1 MTPEPLVSVIIP
13 VFNGERHVADAI
25 ASVLA
30 QRHHALEVIV
40 VDDGSTDASADVV
53 CRIADARCRLVTQP
67 SSGAAA
73 ARNRG
78 ISESTGALL
87 AFLDADDVW
96 TPDKLDRQLLALT
109 ANPEIDMAFGHYVT
123 FGGGHDASD
132 ARPGYSLGTMLV
144 RRESFLR
151 VGLLST
157 AWRVGEFIDW
167 YARAEEAGLRHAML
181 PDVLLRRRAHDDN
194 LTTRQRHAAVDYAR
208 IVRGIAARRAR
219 LRSEAT

>member
-1 MTPEPLVSVIIP
+1 MPLVSVIIP
-13 VFNGERHVADAI
+13 VFNGEHYVADAI
-25 ASVLA
+25 VSVLA

-53 CRIADARCRLVTQP
+53 HRIADARCRLVQQP

-78 ISESTGALL
+78 ISESAGTLI

-96 TPDKLDRQLLALT
+96 TPDKLERQVHTLA
-109 ANPEIDMAFGHYVT
+109 AEPEIDMVFGHYVT
-123 FGGGHDASD
+123 FGSRRDASD

-144 RRESFLR
+144 RRESFLK
-151 VGLLST
+151 VGPLGT
-157 AWRVGEFIDW
+157 TWRVGEFIDW
-167 YARAEEAGLRHAML
+167 YARAEEAGLRHVML

-194 LTTRQRHAAVDYAR
+194 LTARQRHAAVDYAR

-219 LRSEAT
+219 LGSEAT

>member
-1 MTPEPLVSVIIP
+1 MTTEPLVSVIIP
-13 VFNGERHVADAI
+13 VFNGERYVADAI

-53 CRIADARCRLVTQP
+53 RRIVDARCRLVRQT

-78 ISESTGALL
+78 ISESTGTLL

-96 TPDKLDRQLLALT
+96 TPDKLERQLHALT
-109 ANPEIDMAFGHYVT
+109 AEPEIDMVFGHYVT
-123 FGGGHDASD
+123 FSGGHDAGD

-144 RRESFLR
+144 RRESFLK
-151 VGLLST
+151 VGPLST

-167 YARAEEAGLRHAML
+167 YARAEEAGLRHVML

-219 LRSEAT
+219 LGSEAT

>member
-1 MTPEPLVSVIIP
+1 MTTMPLVSVIIP
-13 VFNGERHVADAI
+13 VFNGERYVADAV

-40 VDDGSTDASADVV
+40 VDDGSTDASAEVV
-53 CRIADARCRLVTQP
+53 QRVADTRCRLVQQP
-67 SSGAAA
+67 SNGAAS

-78 ISESTGALL
+78 VAESTGTLL

-96 TPDKLDRQLLALT
+96 TPDKLERQVRALA
-109 ANPEIDMAFGHYVT
+109 AEPEIDMVFGHYVT
-123 FGGGHDASD
+123 FGRDCDPDD

-151 VGLLST
+151 VGPLST

-167 YARAEEAGLRHAML
+167 YARAEEAGLRHVML
-181 PDVLLRRRAHDDN
+181 TDVLLRRRAHGDN
-194 LTTRQRHAAVDYAR
+194 LTARQRHAAVDYAR

-219 LRSEAT
+219 LGREVT

>member
-1 MTPEPLVSVIIP
+1 MTTAPLVSVIIP
-13 VFNGERHVADAI
+13 VFNGERYVDDAV

-53 CRIADARCRLVTQP
+53 RRIVDARCRLVQQA

-96 TPDKLDRQLLALT
+96 TPDTLERQLHALT
-109 ANPEIDMAFGHYVT
+109 AESEIDMVFGHYVT
-123 FGGGHDASD
+123 FGRGGDPDD

-144 RRESFLR
+144 RRERFLN
-151 VGLLST
+151 VGLFST

-167 YARAEEAGLRHAML
+167 YARAEEAGLRHVML

-194 LTTRQRHAAVDYAR
+194 LTARQRHAAVDYAR

-219 LRSEAT
+219 LGSEAT